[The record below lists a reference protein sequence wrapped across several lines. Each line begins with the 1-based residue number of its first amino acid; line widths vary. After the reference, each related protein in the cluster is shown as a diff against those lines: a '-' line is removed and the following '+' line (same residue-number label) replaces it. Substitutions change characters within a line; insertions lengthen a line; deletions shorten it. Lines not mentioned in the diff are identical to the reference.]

1 MTTTYEMGNIVKK
14 IKKVDLKKRNYFQ
27 TPKWLMKLF
36 IKKILSSKAFK
47 MYILMYD
54 RTKLSAKNNWVD
66 KDGYVYIKYSYEEFL
81 VDLMVSSKSTV
92 ASGIKELE
100 SLELLERKR
109 NFNGGNIYYLGI
121 LDDEDDDGE
130 KGSYACVERKK
141 KSSKKRDK
149 KGERDSTIKC
159 TKSGTEIDNSQSAK
173 ECTFQGT
180 KTCTYQSTQ
189 KLYSNNNDISNNN
202 IVKTTKSNNEI
213 SSLDI
218 LNFLVENNIGIQT
231 MDNILHLKNVDYQR
245 IIDVVNYGKKKG
257 WGEGAIYQ
265 ALRDDWVIEVEPEIS
280 PQELEEKRRWLN
292 YFAGVDKLTRRELL
306 DTIKV
311 IPIEELNRN
320 KSELRRMSVDMF
332 KSFLV
337 RLAKIYRNKMGR

>member
-1 MTTTYEMGNIVKK
+1 MKK
-14 IKKVDLKKRNYFQ
+14 ISEFDLKKRNYFQ

-36 IKKILSSKAFK
+36 IKNDLSPKAFK

-54 RTKLSAKNNWVD
+54 RTKLSAKNKWID
-66 KDGYVYIKYSYEEFL
+66 EEGYVYIRYSYEEFL
-81 VDLMVSSKSTV
+81 EDLMVSSKSTV
-92 ASGIKELE
+92 ARAIRELE

-109 NFNGGNIYYLGI
+109 SFNGGNIYYLGI
-121 LDDEDDDGE
+121 LDDEDDGGI
-130 KGSYACVERKK
+130 GSYASKKNKK
-141 KSSKKRDK
+141 KNTSKKRDK
-149 KGERDSTIKC
+149 KGECDSTINC
-159 TKSGTEIDNSQSAK
+159 TKRSTEIDNSQDTQKCTNQSIQ
-173 ECTFQGT
+173 ECTNQSVQE
-180 KTCTYQSTQ
+180 CTYESTQ
-189 KLYSNNNDISNNN
+189 KVYSNNNNINNNN

-218 LNFLVENNIGIQT
+218 LNFLVENNIGVQT
-231 MDNILHLKNVDYQR
+231 MDNILCLKNIDYQR

-280 PQELEEKRRWLN
+280 PEELEEKRRWLN

-306 DTIKV
+306 ETIKV

-332 KSFLV
+332 KSFLI